1 MHVRISTIQADPSRI
16 EDGVAVINDKVIPT
30 MKGIDGFRAANFMVD
45 RSSGKLVGVA
55 FWDSEEAMD
64 ASAAALDPIRSAVAD
79 AVDGKIVSVEAYEQV
94 AQSW

>member
-30 MKGIDGFRAANFMVD
+30 LKGIDGFTASNFVVD
-45 RSSGKLVGVA
+45 RGAGKLLGIA
-55 FWDSEEAMD
+55 FWDSEEAMN
-64 ASAAALDPIRSAVAD
+64 ASAAAVDPIRNVVAE
-79 AVDGKIVSVEAYEQV
+79 AMDGKIVSVESYELV